1 MGSDTV
7 TISIK
12 RPLQRDLWEL
22 KDAPEETYSEV
33 IGELYEHYQEAAGER
48 GSE

>member
-22 KDAPEETYSEV
+22 KDAPEVTYSEV
-33 IGELYEHYQEAAGER
+33 IGELYEHYQASGDGG